1 MSSLLKYILK
11 HKDIPVLKFES
22 DGENIVSLDE
32 VLNQEHLPL
41 ALQSFE
47 VEQKTL
53 TDVMRKWW
61 QGRAIP
67 ESRQNLREARETL
80 GNISIA
86 SLVTKSMGLSL
97 SDHYWAHPVELNLY
111 WKDVNFFENEFSE
124 DVGRALFGIWGNDGH
139 EINLISPDNTSDGWL
154 KKRWII
160 NNNQRILVKGGTGLE
175 QQEPFNEVLATEIC
189 TRLNI
194 PCVKYSL
201 ITEEFNYYSSCQ
213 NFLSSNLEFV
223 PASYIYNLKP
233 FSGGLWDKFS
243 HFKDCCN
250 LAGIKDS
257 ESTERDITQMLFVD
271 FIIAN
276 IDRHWGNFGF
286 IRNSTTLEWKGL
298 APVFDSGSSMFYKIP
313 TPALSDEKNTS
324 SKNITARPFGYNHKD
339 QINLLPVKQYCNSFP
354 MESLN
359 DISDWFEKLLKANG
373 NMTEERR
380 CILCKLLQSRRKE
393 AMKFLS

>member
-1 MSSLLKYILK
+1 MSSFTKYILK

-22 DGENIVSLDE
+22 DGENIVSVDE
-32 VLNQEHLPL
+32 VLNKEHLPL

-86 SLVTKSMGLSL
+86 SLVNKSMGLSL

-201 ITEEFNYYSSCQ
+201 ITEGFNYYSSCQ
-213 NFLSSNLEFV
+213 NFLSSDLEFV

-233 FSGGLWDKFS
+233 FSRDLWDKFS
-243 HFKDCCN
+243 YFKDCCII
-250 LAGIKDS
+250 AGIKDL
-257 ESTERDITQMLFVD
+257 ESIERDITQMLFVD

-286 IRNSTTLEWKGL
+286 IRNSETLEWKSL
-298 APVFDSGSSMFYKIP
+298 APVFDSGSSMFYKVP
-313 TPALSDEKNTS
+313 TPALSDVKIVS
-324 SKNITARPFGYNHKD
+324 SQYITARPFGYNQKD
-339 QINLLPVKQYCNSFP
+339 QLTILPVKQYCNTLP
-354 MESLN
+354 LDSLA

-380 CILCKLLQSRRKE
+380 LMLCHLLKQRVEE
-393 AMKFLS
+393 AGKIM

>member
-1 MSSLLKYILK
+1 MSSLKKYVLK
-11 HKDIPVLKFES
+11 HKDVSVLNFET
-22 DGENIVSLDE
+22 DGENIISVKEILDK
-32 VLNQEHLPL
+32 EHLPL

-47 VEQKTL
+47 VEKKSL

-67 ESRQNLREARETL
+67 ESRQNLREAKETL

-97 SDHYWAHPVELNLY
+97 SDHYWAHPAELNLK
-111 WKDVNFFENEFSE
+111 WKDINFFENEFSE
-124 DVGRALFGIWGNDGH
+124 DVGRALFGIWGNDGQ

-160 NNNQRILVKGGTGLE
+160 NNNQRILIKGGTGLE

-201 ITEEFNYYSSCQ
+201 ITEEFNYYCSCQ

-243 HFKDCCN
+243 HFKDCCTI
-250 LAGIKDS
+250 AGIKNL
-257 ESTERDITQMLFVD
+257 ESIERDITQMLFVD

-286 IRNSTTLEWKGL
+286 IRNSETLEWKSL
-298 APVFDSGSSMFYKIP
+298 APVFDSGSSMFYKVP
-313 TPALSDEKNTS
+313 TPALSDEKTTS
-324 SKNITARPFGYNHKD
+324 SKNITARPFGYNHID
-339 QINLLPVKQYCNSFP
+339 QLKLLPVKQYCNSLSI
-354 MESLN
+354 ESLN
-359 DISDWFEKLLKANG
+359 DISDWFEKLLKSNG
-373 NMTEERR
+373 NMSEERR
-380 CILCKLLQSRRKE
+380 LMLCHLLKQRVE
-393 AMKFLS
+393 EVTNI